1 MIIYKV
7 YCKDNQLRQRNL
19 LGVMAERREHLRG
32 KSELESGLRW
42 ARVTFGGSIK
52 DKTSIFVVPKE
63 LETGDVTRMFME
75 KGIYSKL
82 EFLSMVRAYPFMRE
96 KPITRDGTAPQ
107 GIEKER

>member
-19 LGVMAERREHLRG
+19 LGVMAERREDLRG

-63 LETGDVTRMFME
+63 LETGDATRMFME

-82 EFLSMVRAYPFMRE
+82 EFLSMVRTYPFMRG
-96 KPITRDGTAPQ
+96 KPIRRDGTVP
-107 GIEKER
+107 

>member
-32 KSELESGLRW
+32 RSELESGLRW

-63 LETGDVTRMFME
+63 LETGDATVTFME

-82 EFLSMVRAYPFMRE
+82 EFLSVVRTYPFMRE
-96 KPITRDGTAPQ
+96 KPIRRDATVP
-107 GIEKER
+107 

>member
-1 MIIYKV
+1 MIIHKV

-42 ARVTFGGSIK
+42 ARVTFGGSVK

-63 LETGDVTRMFME
+63 LETGDAPVTFME
-75 KGIYSKL
+75 KRIYSKL
-82 EFLSMVRAYPFMRE
+82 EFLSVVRTYPFMRE
-96 KPITRDGTAPQ
+96 KPIRR
-107 GIEKER
+107 E